1 MRPMSPSVAFGCM
14 ELLSVAERHAL
25 RPEGIHS
32 LSLGAVS
39 SQDIL
44 AAALD
49 IRWLSVDEDGLLKP
63 TTRGERAL
71 TAPSNRAKLRVLVLD
86 HIDAREPPWLQLA
99 ASGRREVLMHAPKE
113 LRQIFVEAGLAHDD
127 DPDTVAFWDALA
139 RQVRGARDEALTEIG
154 RTGERLTL
162 EYEKLRTGIEPKWI
176 ALDSNSD
183 GYDVLS
189 RRDMADSR
197 RLVIEV
203 KTTTQGLAGY
213 FYVSRNEWEVAED
226 ALFHV
231 FHLWDVSEGKPR
243 LAVLEPEEV
252 KRHTP
257 EDGGMGVWQ
266 SVRIPFS
273 AFGDAFEQIT
283 LPCL

>member
-1 MRPMSPSVAFGCM
+1 MRSMSPSVAFGCI
-14 ELLSVAERHAL
+14 ELLSVAERYPLTPGAV
-25 RPEGIHS
+25 HS

-44 AAALD
+44 DATLD
-49 IRWLSVDEDGLLKP
+49 IRWLSVSTDGFLKP
-63 TTRGERAL
+63 TPRGERAL
-71 TAPSNRAKLRVLVLD
+71 AAPSSRAKLRVLVLD
-86 HIDAREPPWLQLA
+86 HIDARDPPWLQLA
-99 ASGRREVLMHAPKE
+99 SSGRREVLMHAPKE
-113 LRQIFVEAGLAHDD
+113 LRQIFVEAGLAYDGD
-127 DPDTVAFWDALA
+127 AETVAFWDDLA
-139 RQVRGARDEALTEIG
+139 SRARGAREEALTEIG

-162 EYEKLRTGIEPKWI
+162 EYEKRRTGADPKWV

-189 RRDMADSR
+189 RRDMGDSR

-231 FHLWDVSEGKPR
+231 FHLWDVSEGEPR
-243 LAVLEPEEV
+243 LAVLKPEEV
-252 KRHTP
+252 QRHAP
-257 EDGGMGVWQ
+257 VDGGTGVWQ

-273 AFGDAFEQIT
+273 AFRGAFEPIT